1 MKDYNNRKERNRF
14 YTVTAVPVCTI
25 YIFVCIRVVP
35 GKCHRPLSS
44 FVSFCQSWL
53 KIFKIFIKRMKLK
66 VSKYFSA
73 AASQEDDDVVKAAKT
88 IESPSVTPVGS
99 SLNSLKF
106 ITSKSFIECF
116 NRCEIDFQ
124 SFLEA
129 AKVKADYERH
139 EKGLERILRHTEG
152 LIFEKKEFFEREK
165 EERRRERRKSTRVV
179 CAKEEEEEEEADV
192 LGFREG
198 VVSSDE
204 ASARK
209 RLGRLLKDTLEELH
223 RLHVNASCR
232 CSTRAPRVKEARDK
246 LTSYRRRAR
255 EAYKTVD
262 FERYE
267 TDLRERFEKKRK
279 REETDAFAKFR
290 RDPPKSIE
298 EIRSCCELFVRNG
311 RSPHHLC
318 PHLCYYREYE
328 PARQLFVLR
337 IACCEKFG
345 SAKKLEGWTSEL
357 ALNNNTSISNSA
369 ANSRERRGRISSFS
383 PSPRKEYNNA
393 SSSQLSSYAVNNS
406 NSVLGSGYK
415 SFPWKVEFKSP
426 SGEIFATA
434 EDVLKAISG
443 EDGDTNTTTTHQ
455 AALAVG
461 KSQPPVTNP
470 QGISFPRSSHGGSGK
485 RLPGVK
491 EHGLEQDVEIL
502 RAALWKASD
511 DQVHASSPVKLRRLE
526 AETEGYERSPMQLAP
541 PGKGFV
547 ESCGDV
553 VTLKVIDYDNF
564 DGDDSDDEEGRMLFS
579 ESEYDTDGE
588 DLERRGGR
596 RRRRGLNTREDAHH
610 NNHNQ
615 DAFDG
620 YFYEDEE
627 EDDVVVVADEIV
639 NIKKEEEEDE
649 EKEEVKVTKVKA
661 AEEEV
666 KIAKYDDESE
676 NKNPYSF
683 DEVKSIK
690 KERKVKA
697 TFYAANGDG
706 SAFEKEEDFHQ
717 SEEKKLRMAQL
728 NETKMK
734 HSYHSSKLLK
744 LESEPPLVSKFDD
757 EDADDAFFLRKEEE
771 EEAVQNPTTRQQSSV
786 IGGSQ
791 RHFIVPP
798 RSPFGLLEEILW
810 RDDWKLLTACMM
822 LNCTTRLQVD
832 RVLWELFT
840 LAPTAEDA
848 VKLGETERGIELI
861 EKCLATIGLHRKR
874 ARAFVRLSK
883 DVVEAR
889 RGKESALLRLGGE
902 SKLGDKDQILALD
915 NNTTTGSEND
925 DDDGNGNGERDDN
938 EEEEEEEE
946 ATIPPPSSAPPTGG
960 KFVRSVS
967 EFHGVGA
974 YAADAHAMFCD
985 GIIAA
990 PPRDHALRWYYAF
1003 ALERESEKLS
1013 KNVLFLKT
1021 TNAEE
1026 EEENVERDKL
1036 ALT

>member
-1 MKDYNNRKERNRF
+1 MK
-14 YTVTAVPVCTI
+14 P
-25 YIFVCIRVVP
+25 
-35 GKCHRPLSS
+35 
-44 FVSFCQSWL
+44 
-53 KIFKIFIKRMKLK
+53 K
-66 VSKYFSA
+66 VSKYFSPA
-73 AASQEDDDVVKAAKT
+73 AAREDAAAAEAAKT
-88 IESPSVTPVGS
+88 IDSTSANIVS
-99 SLNSLKF
+99 SLNASC
-106 ITSKSFIECF
+106 IASKSFIECY
-116 NRCEIDFQ
+116 NKCEIDFQ

-129 AKVKADYERH
+129 AKIKADYEKH
-139 EKGLERILRHTEG
+139 ENGLEMILKHAEG

-165 EERRRERRKSTRVV
+165 EERRKRRHKSRVNRS
-179 CAKEEEEEEEADV
+179 EEEEEEGADV

-198 VVSSDE
+198 FDGADE
-204 ASARK
+204 EATARK

-267 TDLRERFEKKRK
+267 TDLRDRFEKKRK
-279 REETDAFAKFR
+279 REDADAFAKFR
-290 RDPPKSIE
+290 KNPPKSIE
-298 EIRSCCELFVRNG
+298 EIRTCCELFVRNG

-357 ALNNNTSISNSA
+357 ALNNSTSISNSA
-369 ANSRERRGRISSFS
+369 ANSRERRGMNSSFS
-383 PSPRKEYNNA
+383 PSPRKE

-443 EDGDTNTTTTHQ
+443 EDGDTNTTHQ

-553 VTLKVIDYDNF
+553 VTLKVIDYDN

-596 RRRRGLNTREDAHH
+596 RRRRGNTREDAHH
-610 NNHNQ
+610 HHQ

-627 EDDVVVVADEIV
+627 EDDDVVVADEIV
-639 NIKKEEEEDE
+639 NIRKEENKKEEQKEEEE
-649 EKEEVKVTKVKA
+649 KSKVLA
-661 AEEEV
+661 
-666 KIAKYDDESE
+666 YDDESE
-676 NKNPYSF
+676 NKNPSSF
-683 DEVKSIK
+683 EKVKSIK
-690 KERKVKA
+690 KERKVKEA
-697 TFYAANGDG
+697 TFYAANNGDG
-706 SAFEKEEDFHQ
+706 PSAFEKEEDFHQ

-757 EDADDAFFLRKEEE
+757 EDAIDAFFLRKEEEEE

-791 RHFIVPP
+791 RHFVVPP

-925 DDDGNGNGERDDN
+925 DDDGNGNGERDD

-1026 EEENVERDKL
+1026 EEENVERD
-1036 ALT
+1036 

>member
-1 MKDYNNRKERNRF
+1 
-14 YTVTAVPVCTI
+14 
-25 YIFVCIRVVP
+25 
-35 GKCHRPLSS
+35 
-44 FVSFCQSWL
+44 
-53 KIFKIFIKRMKLK
+53 
-66 VSKYFSA
+66 
-73 AASQEDDDVVKAAKT
+73 
-88 IESPSVTPVGS
+88 
-99 SLNSLKF
+99 
-106 ITSKSFIECF
+106 
-116 NRCEIDFQ
+116 
-124 SFLEA
+124 
-129 AKVKADYERH
+129 
-139 EKGLERILRHTEG
+139 
-152 LIFEKKEFFEREK
+152 
-165 EERRRERRKSTRVV
+165 
-179 CAKEEEEEEEADV
+179 
-192 LGFREG
+192 
-198 VVSSDE
+198 
-204 ASARK
+204 
-209 RLGRLLKDTLEELH
+209 
-223 RLHVNASCR
+223 
-232 CSTRAPRVKEARDK
+232 
-246 LTSYRRRAR
+246 
-255 EAYKTVD
+255 
-262 FERYE
+262 
-267 TDLRERFEKKRK
+267 
-279 REETDAFAKFR
+279 
-290 RDPPKSIE
+290 
-298 EIRSCCELFVRNG
+298 
-311 RSPHHLC
+311 
-318 PHLCYYREYE
+318 
-328 PARQLFVLR
+328 
-337 IACCEKFG
+337 
-345 SAKKLEGWTSEL
+345 
-357 ALNNNTSISNSA
+357 
-369 ANSRERRGRISSFS
+369 
-383 PSPRKEYNNA
+383 
-393 SSSQLSSYAVNNS
+393 
-406 NSVLGSGYK
+406 
-415 SFPWKVEFKSP
+415 
-426 SGEIFATA
+426 
-434 EDVLKAISG
+434 
-443 EDGDTNTTTTHQ
+443 
-455 AALAVG
+455 
-461 KSQPPVTNP
+461 
-470 QGISFPRSSHGGSGK
+470 
-485 RLPGVK
+485 
-491 EHGLEQDVEIL
+491 
-502 RAALWKASD
+502 
-511 DQVHASSPVKLRRLE
+511 
-526 AETEGYERSPMQLAP
+526 MQLAP

-553 VTLKVIDYDNF
+553 VTLKVIDYDN

-596 RRRRGLNTREDAHH
+596 RRRREDAHH
-610 NNHNQ
+610 NHHQ

-627 EDDVVVVADEIV
+627 EDDDVVVADEIV
-639 NIKKEEEEDE
+639 NIRKEENKKEEQKEEEE
-649 EKEEVKVTKVKA
+649 KSKVLA
-661 AEEEV
+661 
-666 KIAKYDDESE
+666 YDDESE
-676 NKNPYSF
+676 NKNPSSF
-683 DEVKSIK
+683 EKVKSIK
-690 KERKVKA
+690 KERKVKEA
-697 TFYAANGDG
+697 TFYAANNGDG
-706 SAFEKEEDFHQ
+706 PSAFEKEEDFHQ

-757 EDADDAFFLRKEEE
+757 EDAIDAFFLRKEEEEE

-791 RHFIVPP
+791 RHFVVPP

-925 DDDGNGNGERDDN
+925 DDDGNGNGERDD

-1026 EEENVERDKL
+1026 EEENVERD
-1036 ALT
+1036 

>member
-1 MKDYNNRKERNRF
+1 MK
-14 YTVTAVPVCTI
+14 P
-25 YIFVCIRVVP
+25 
-35 GKCHRPLSS
+35 
-44 FVSFCQSWL
+44 
-53 KIFKIFIKRMKLK
+53 K
-66 VSKYFSA
+66 VSKYFSPA
-73 AASQEDDDVVKAAKT
+73 AAREDVAAAEAAKT
-88 IESPSVTPVGS
+88 IDSPSANVLS
-99 SLNSLKF
+99 SLNASC
-106 ITSKSFIECF
+106 IASKSFIECF
-116 NRCEIDFQ
+116 NKCEIDFQ

-129 AKVKADYERH
+129 AKIKADYEKH
-139 EKGLERILRHTEG
+139 ENGLERILKHTEG

-165 EERRRERRKSTRVV
+165 EERRKRRHKSRVNRS
-179 CAKEEEEEEEADV
+179 EEEEEEGADV

-198 VVSSDE
+198 FDGADE
-204 ASARK
+204 EATARK

-267 TDLRERFEKKRK
+267 TDLRDRFEKKRK
-279 REETDAFAKFR
+279 REDADAFVKFR
-290 RDPPKSIE
+290 KNPPKSIE
-298 EIRSCCELFVRNG
+298 EIRTCCELFVRNG

-357 ALNNNTSISNSA
+357 ALNNSTSISNST
-369 ANSRERRGRISSFS
+369 ANSRERRGRNSSFS
-383 PSPRKEYNNA
+383 PSPRKE
-393 SSSQLSSYAVNNS
+393 SGSQLSSYAVNNS

-443 EDGDTNTTTTHQ
+443 EDGDTNTTHQ

-553 VTLKVIDYDNF
+553 VTLKVIDYDN

-596 RRRRGLNTREDAHH
+596 RRRRRRREDAHH
-610 NNHNQ
+610 NHHQ

-627 EDDVVVVADEIV
+627 EDDDVVVADEIV
-639 NIKKEEEEDE
+639 NIRKEENKKEEQKEEEE
-649 EKEEVKVTKVKA
+649 KSKVLA
-661 AEEEV
+661 
-666 KIAKYDDESE
+666 YDDESE
-676 NKNPYSF
+676 NKNPSSF
-683 DEVKSIK
+683 EKVKSIK
-690 KERKVKA
+690 KERKVKEA
-697 TFYAANGDG
+697 TFYAANNGDG
-706 SAFEKEEDFHQ
+706 PSAFEKEEDFHQ

-757 EDADDAFFLRKEEE
+757 EDAIDAFFLRKEEEEE

-791 RHFIVPP
+791 RHFVVPP

-925 DDDGNGNGERDDN
+925 DDDGNGNGERDD
-938 EEEEEEEE
+938 EEEEEEE

-1026 EEENVERDKL
+1026 EEENVERD
-1036 ALT
+1036 

>member
-1 MKDYNNRKERNRF
+1 MSPQAIEKYALSTLCLFLRVFCVYTNDDILARTSRHMWKFSSSLKNSKIRQSIIKNRAMKK
-14 YTVTAVPVCTI
+14 TTTTPI
-25 YIFVCIRVVP
+25 
-35 GKCHRPLSS
+35 
-44 FVSFCQSWL
+44 
-53 KIFKIFIKRMKLK
+53 K
-66 VSKYFSA
+66 VSKYFSSSPPKA
-73 AASQEDDDVVKAAKT
+73 LAERGEDENGNDQAASATTMIKHDSFLECVRAA
-88 IESPSVTPVGS
+88 EV
-99 SLNSLKF
+99 
-106 ITSKSFIECF
+106 
-116 NRCEIDFQ
+116 DFQ
-124 SFLEA
+124 FFLEA
-129 AKVKADYERH
+129 AKVKADYARH
-139 EKGLERILRHTEG
+139 ERGLEMILRHAEG
-152 LIFEKKEFFEREK
+152 VMEAKKDFFEREK
-165 EERRRERRKSTRVV
+165 EERRRERRKRKKDVV
-179 CAKEEEEEEEADV
+179 CIDLGFGEGEGVLGVAATENYSEEA
-192 LGFREG
+192 R
-198 VVSSDE
+198 
-204 ASARK
+204 ARK
-209 RLGRLLKDTLEELH
+209 RLGQLLKNTLEELH

-262 FERYE
+262 FDRYE
-267 TDLRERFEKKRK
+267 NDLREQFERKRK
-279 REETDAFAKFR
+279 REETDAFAKFHR
-290 RDPPKSIE
+290 NPPKSIE
-298 EIRSCCELFVRNG
+298 EIRNCCELFVRNG

-357 ALNNNTSISNSA
+357 ALNTNINNNNNSSGGGIA
-369 ANSRERRGRISSFS
+369 RGVNS
-383 PSPRKEYNNA
+383 PSPRKE
-393 SSSQLSSYAVNNS
+393 SSAAQLSSYATDNL

-415 SFPWKVEFKSP
+415 SFPWKVEFKNP
-426 SGEIFATA
+426 SGETFDTA
-434 EDVLKAISG
+434 EDVMKAISG
-443 EDGDTNTTTTHQ
+443 DEGDNNKQ
-455 AALAVG
+455 AA
-461 KSQPPVTNP
+461 KTNP

-526 AETEGYERSPMQLAP
+526 AEKEGYERSPMQLAP

-553 VTLKVIDYDNF
+553 VTLKVIDYNNENDE
-564 DGDDSDDEEGRMLFS
+564 DEEGRMFS
-579 ESEYDTDGE
+579 ESDYDLDGE
-588 DLERRGGR
+588 YGASR
-596 RRRRGLNTREDAHH
+596 RRTREDATRYHH
-610 NNHNQ
+610 QEQ

-620 YFYEDEE
+620 FFCEDEE
-627 EDDVVVVADEIV
+627 GDDDDEI
-639 NIKKEEEEDE
+639 IAKKEEEEKKVVE
-649 EKEEVKVTKVKA
+649 EVRVKEEPVA
-661 AEEEV
+661 RDQEN
-666 KIAKYDDESE
+666 DENRNVQIKKQS
-676 NKNPYSF
+676 
-683 DEVKSIK
+683 VK
-690 KERKVKA
+690 KERKVRA
-697 TFYAANGDG
+697 TCFA
-706 SAFEKEEDFHQ
+706 SEEA
-717 SEEKKLRMAQL
+717 SGEEKKLRLTQL

-744 LESEPPLVSKFDD
+744 LESEPPLVSKFDE
-757 EDADDAFFLRKEEE
+757 EDAANVFFARDEESDEQRRHLLALASTNADEASLERKSIRRNT
-771 EEAVQNPTTRQQSSV
+771 ARQQPSV
-786 IGGSQ
+786 SGS
-791 RHFIVPP
+791 RHFVVPP

-889 RGKESALLRLGGE
+889 RGKESALLRLE
-902 SKLGDKDQILALD
+902 EEDRGDEQILAMAGGENRESLPPSP
-915 NNTTTGSEND
+915 NAARATGDHENGDDVNDND
-925 DDDGNGNGERDDN
+925 DL
-938 EEEEEEEE
+938 EEN
-946 ATIPPPSSAPPTGG
+946 PPPSAPTSGGG

-985 GIIAA
+985 GVIAA

-1013 KNVLFLKT
+1013 KNVLFLKET
-1021 TNAEE
+1021 
-1026 EEENVERDKL
+1026 NVEKEEGRREEAL
-1036 ALT
+1036 ALGQ

>member
-1 MKDYNNRKERNRF
+1 
-14 YTVTAVPVCTI
+14 
-25 YIFVCIRVVP
+25 
-35 GKCHRPLSS
+35 
-44 FVSFCQSWL
+44 
-53 KIFKIFIKRMKLK
+53 MKLK
-66 VSKYFSA
+66 VSKYFSPA
-73 AASQEDDDVVKAAKT
+73 AAKDDDNDAPEAVKT
-88 IESPSVTPVGS
+88 IDDSPSNDVS
-99 SLNSLKF
+99 SLNSS
-106 ITSKSFIECF
+106 IIASKSFKECF
-116 NRCEIDFQ
+116 NKCEIDFQ

-129 AKVKADYERH
+129 AKIKADYEKH
-139 EKGLERILRHTEG
+139 ENGLERILKKVEG
-152 LIFEKKEFFEREK
+152 LIFEKKEIFEREK
-165 EERRRERRKSTRVV
+165 EERRRERRKRRVV
-179 CAKEEEEEEEADV
+179 CAFEEEEEEGADV

-198 VVSSDE
+198 FVSSDE
-204 ASARK
+204 EATARK

-267 TDLRERFEKKRK
+267 TDLRDRFEKKRK
-279 REETDAFAKFR
+279 REDADAFVKFR
-290 RDPPKSIE
+290 KNPPKSIE
-298 EIRSCCELFVRNG
+298 EIRTCCELFVRNG

-357 ALNNNTSISNSA
+357 ALNNSTSISNSA
-369 ANSRERRGRISSFS
+369 ANSRERRGRNSSFS
-383 PSPRKEYNNA
+383 PSPRKEYNNNA

-434 EDVLKAISG
+434 EDILKAISG
-443 EDGDTNTTTTHQ
+443 EDGDTNTTHQ

-553 VTLKVIDYDNF
+553 VTLKVIDYDN

-596 RRRRGLNTREDAHH
+596 RRRRGNTREDAHH
-610 NNHNQ
+610 HHQ

-627 EDDVVVVADEIV
+627 EDDDVVVADEIV
-639 NIKKEEEEDE
+639 NIRKEENKKEEQKEEEE
-649 EKEEVKVTKVKA
+649 KSKVLA
-661 AEEEV
+661 
-666 KIAKYDDESE
+666 YDDESE
-676 NKNPYSF
+676 NKNPSSF
-683 DEVKSIK
+683 EKVKSIK
-690 KERKVKA
+690 KERKVKEA
-697 TFYAANGDG
+697 TFYAANNGDG
-706 SAFEKEEDFHQ
+706 PSAFEKEEDFHQ

-757 EDADDAFFLRKEEE
+757 EDAIDALFLRKEEEEE

-786 IGGSQ
+786 IGGSH
-791 RHFIVPP
+791 RHFVVPP

-925 DDDGNGNGERDDN
+925 DDDGNGNGERDD
-938 EEEEEEEE
+938 EEEEEEE

-1026 EEENVERDKL
+1026 EEENVERD
-1036 ALT
+1036 

>member
-1 MKDYNNRKERNRF
+1 
-14 YTVTAVPVCTI
+14 
-25 YIFVCIRVVP
+25 
-35 GKCHRPLSS
+35 
-44 FVSFCQSWL
+44 
-53 KIFKIFIKRMKLK
+53 
-66 VSKYFSA
+66 
-73 AASQEDDDVVKAAKT
+73 
-88 IESPSVTPVGS
+88 
-99 SLNSLKF
+99 
-106 ITSKSFIECF
+106 
-116 NRCEIDFQ
+116 
-124 SFLEA
+124 
-129 AKVKADYERH
+129 
-139 EKGLERILRHTEG
+139 
-152 LIFEKKEFFEREK
+152 
-165 EERRRERRKSTRVV
+165 
-179 CAKEEEEEEEADV
+179 
-192 LGFREG
+192 
-198 VVSSDE
+198 
-204 ASARK
+204 
-209 RLGRLLKDTLEELH
+209 
-223 RLHVNASCR
+223 
-232 CSTRAPRVKEARDK
+232 
-246 LTSYRRRAR
+246 
-255 EAYKTVD
+255 
-262 FERYE
+262 
-267 TDLRERFEKKRK
+267 
-279 REETDAFAKFR
+279 
-290 RDPPKSIE
+290 
-298 EIRSCCELFVRNG
+298 
-311 RSPHHLC
+311 
-318 PHLCYYREYE
+318 
-328 PARQLFVLR
+328 
-337 IACCEKFG
+337 
-345 SAKKLEGWTSEL
+345 
-357 ALNNNTSISNSA
+357 
-369 ANSRERRGRISSFS
+369 
-383 PSPRKEYNNA
+383 
-393 SSSQLSSYAVNNS
+393 VNNS

-443 EDGDTNTTTTHQ
+443 EDGDTNTTHQ

-553 VTLKVIDYDNF
+553 VTLKVIDYDN

-588 DLERRGGR
+588 DLERRGR
-596 RRRRGLNTREDAHH
+596 RRRRRREDAHH
-610 NNHNQ
+610 NHHQ

-627 EDDVVVVADEIV
+627 EDDDVVVADEIV
-639 NIKKEEEEDE
+639 NIRKEENKKEEQKEEEE
-649 EKEEVKVTKVKA
+649 KSKVLA
-661 AEEEV
+661 
-666 KIAKYDDESE
+666 YDDESE
-676 NKNPYSF
+676 NKNPSSF
-683 DEVKSIK
+683 EKVKSIK
-690 KERKVKA
+690 KERKVKEA
-697 TFYAANGDG
+697 TFYAANNGDG
-706 SAFEKEEDFHQ
+706 PSAFEKEEDFHQ

-757 EDADDAFFLRKEEE
+757 EDAIDAFFLRKEEEEE

-791 RHFIVPP
+791 RHFVVPP

-925 DDDGNGNGERDDN
+925 DDDGNGNGERDD
-938 EEEEEEEE
+938 EEEEEEE

-1026 EEENVERDKL
+1026 EEENVERD
-1036 ALT
+1036 

>member
-1 MKDYNNRKERNRF
+1 
-14 YTVTAVPVCTI
+14 
-25 YIFVCIRVVP
+25 
-35 GKCHRPLSS
+35 
-44 FVSFCQSWL
+44 
-53 KIFKIFIKRMKLK
+53 MKLK
-66 VSKYFSA
+66 VSKYFSPA
-73 AASQEDDDVVKAAKT
+73 AAKDDDNDAPEAVKT
-88 IESPSVTPVGS
+88 IDDSPSNDVS
-99 SLNSLKF
+99 SLNSS
-106 ITSKSFIECF
+106 IIASKSFKECF
-116 NRCEIDFQ
+116 NKCEIDFQ

-129 AKVKADYERH
+129 AKIKADYEKH
-139 EKGLERILRHTEG
+139 ENGLERILKHAEG

-165 EERRRERRKSTRVV
+165 EERRRERRKRRVV
-179 CAKEEEEEEEADV
+179 SREEEEEEEGADV

-198 VVSSDE
+198 FVSSDEE

-267 TDLRERFEKKRK
+267 TDLRDRFEKKRK
-279 REETDAFAKFR
+279 REDADAFAKFR
-290 RDPPKSIE
+290 KNPPKSIE
-298 EIRSCCELFVRNG
+298 EIRTCCELFVRNG

-357 ALNNNTSISNSA
+357 ALNNNTSISNGA
-369 ANSRERRGRISSFS
+369 ANSRERRGRNSSFS
-383 PSPRKEYNNA
+383 PSPRKEYNNNA

-426 SGEIFATA
+426 SGEIFGTA

-461 KSQPPVTNP
+461 KSQPPAVTNP

-553 VTLKVIDYDNF
+553 VTLKVIDYDN

-588 DLERRGGR
+588 DLGRRGGR
-596 RRRRGLNTREDAHH
+596 RRRRREDAHH
-610 NNHNQ
+610 NHHQ

-627 EDDVVVVADEIV
+627 EDDDVVVADEIV
-639 NIKKEEEEDE
+639 NIRKEENKKEEQKEEEE
-649 EKEEVKVTKVKA
+649 KSKVLA
-661 AEEEV
+661 
-666 KIAKYDDESE
+666 YDDESE
-676 NKNPYSF
+676 NKNPSSF
-683 DEVKSIK
+683 KKVKSIK
-690 KERKVKA
+690 KERKVKEA
-697 TFYAANGDG
+697 TFYAANNGDG
-706 SAFEKEEDFHQ
+706 PSAFEKEEDFHQ

-757 EDADDAFFLRKEEE
+757 EDAIDALFLRKEEEEE

-791 RHFIVPP
+791 RHFVVPP

-925 DDDGNGNGERDDN
+925 DDDGNGNGERDD
-938 EEEEEEEE
+938 EEEEEEE

-1026 EEENVERDKL
+1026 EEENVERD
-1036 ALT
+1036 

>member
-1 MKDYNNRKERNRF
+1 MK
-14 YTVTAVPVCTI
+14 P
-25 YIFVCIRVVP
+25 
-35 GKCHRPLSS
+35 
-44 FVSFCQSWL
+44 
-53 KIFKIFIKRMKLK
+53 K
-66 VSKYFSA
+66 VSKYFSPA
-73 AASQEDDDVVKAAKT
+73 AAREDVAAAEAAKT
-88 IESPSVTPVGS
+88 IDSPSANVLS
-99 SLNSLKF
+99 SLNASC
-106 ITSKSFIECF
+106 IASKSFIECF
-116 NRCEIDFQ
+116 NKCEIDFQ

-129 AKVKADYERH
+129 AKIKADYEKH
-139 EKGLERILRHTEG
+139 ENGLERILKHTEG

-165 EERRRERRKSTRVV
+165 EERRKRRHKSRVNRS
-179 CAKEEEEEEEADV
+179 EEEEEEGADV

-198 VVSSDE
+198 FDGADE
-204 ASARK
+204 EATARK

-262 FERYE
+262 FERE
-267 TDLRERFEKKRK
+267 DA
-279 REETDAFAKFR
+279 DAFVKFR
-290 RDPPKSIE
+290 KNPPKSIE
-298 EIRSCCELFVRNG
+298 EIRTCCELFVRNG

-357 ALNNNTSISNSA
+357 ALNNSTSISNST
-369 ANSRERRGRISSFS
+369 ANSRERRGRNSSFS
-383 PSPRKEYNNA
+383 PSPRKE

-443 EDGDTNTTTTHQ
+443 EDGDTNTTHQ

-553 VTLKVIDYDNF
+553 VTLKVIDYDN

-596 RRRRGLNTREDAHH
+596 RRRRRRREDAHH
-610 NNHNQ
+610 NHHQ

-627 EDDVVVVADEIV
+627 EDDDVVVADEIV
-639 NIKKEEEEDE
+639 NIRKEENKKEEQKEEEE
-649 EKEEVKVTKVKA
+649 KSKVLA
-661 AEEEV
+661 
-666 KIAKYDDESE
+666 YDDESE
-676 NKNPYSF
+676 NKNPSSF
-683 DEVKSIK
+683 EKVKSIK
-690 KERKVKA
+690 KERKVKEA
-697 TFYAANGDG
+697 TFYAANNGDG
-706 SAFEKEEDFHQ
+706 PSAFEKEEDFHQ

-744 LESEPPLVSKFDD
+744 LESEPPLVNTSSSRQD
-757 EDADDAFFLRKEEE
+757 LRSVSSRKSYGE
-771 EEAVQNPTTRQQSSV
+771 TT
-786 IGGSQ
+786 GN
-791 RHFIVPP
+791 F
-798 RSPFGLLEEILW
+798 
-810 RDDWKLLTACMM
+810 LTACMM

-889 RGKESALLRLGGE
+889 RGKESALLQLGGE

-925 DDDGNGNGERDDN
+925 DDDGNGNGERDD
-938 EEEEEEEE
+938 EEEKEEE

-1026 EEENVERDKL
+1026 EEENVERD
-1036 ALT
+1036 

>member
-1 MKDYNNRKERNRF
+1 M
-14 YTVTAVPVCTI
+14 
-25 YIFVCIRVVP
+25 
-35 GKCHRPLSS
+35 
-44 FVSFCQSWL
+44 
-53 KIFKIFIKRMKLK
+53 
-66 VSKYFSA
+66 
-73 AASQEDDDVVKAAKT
+73 
-88 IESPSVTPVGS
+88 
-99 SLNSLKF
+99 
-106 ITSKSFIECF
+106 
-116 NRCEIDFQ
+116 
-124 SFLEA
+124 
-129 AKVKADYERH
+129 
-139 EKGLERILRHTEG
+139 ERILKHAEG

-165 EERRRERRKSTRVV
+165 EERRRERRKRRVV
-179 CAKEEEEEEEADV
+179 SREEEEEEEGADV

-198 VVSSDE
+198 FVSSDEE

-267 TDLRERFEKKRK
+267 TDLRDRFEKKRK
-279 REETDAFAKFR
+279 REDADVFAKFR
-290 RDPPKSIE
+290 KNPPKSIE
-298 EIRSCCELFVRNG
+298 EIRMCCELFVRNG

-369 ANSRERRGRISSFS
+369 ANSRERRGRNSSFS
-383 PSPRKEYNNA
+383 PSPRKEYNNNA

-461 KSQPPVTNP
+461 KSQPPAVTNP

-553 VTLKVIDYDNF
+553 VTLKVIDYDN

-596 RRRRGLNTREDAHH
+596 RRRRGNTREDAHH
-610 NNHNQ
+610 HHQ

-620 YFYEDEE
+620 YIYEDEE
-627 EDDVVVVADEIV
+627 EDDDVVVADEIV
-639 NIKKEEEEDE
+639 NIKKEENKKEEQKE
-649 EKEEVKVTKVKA
+649 EEEVKV
-661 AEEEV
+661 
-666 KIAKYDDESE
+666 AKYDDESE
-676 NKNPYSF
+676 NKNPSF

-690 KERKVKA
+690 KERKVKEA
-697 TFYAANGDG
+697 TSYAANIGDG
-706 SAFEKEEDFHQ
+706 PSAFEKEEDFHQ

-728 NETKMK
+728 NETKMI

-757 EDADDAFFLRKEEE
+757 EDAIDALFLRKEEEEE

-791 RHFIVPP
+791 RHFVVPP

-925 DDDGNGNGERDDN
+925 DDDGNGNGERDG

-1026 EEENVERDKL
+1026 EEENVERD
-1036 ALT
+1036 

>member
-1 MKDYNNRKERNRF
+1 M
-14 YTVTAVPVCTI
+14 
-25 YIFVCIRVVP
+25 
-35 GKCHRPLSS
+35 
-44 FVSFCQSWL
+44 
-53 KIFKIFIKRMKLK
+53 
-66 VSKYFSA
+66 
-73 AASQEDDDVVKAAKT
+73 
-88 IESPSVTPVGS
+88 
-99 SLNSLKF
+99 
-106 ITSKSFIECF
+106 
-116 NRCEIDFQ
+116 
-124 SFLEA
+124 
-129 AKVKADYERH
+129 
-139 EKGLERILRHTEG
+139 
-152 LIFEKKEFFEREK
+152 
-165 EERRRERRKSTRVV
+165 
-179 CAKEEEEEEEADV
+179 
-192 LGFREG
+192 
-198 VVSSDE
+198 
-204 ASARK
+204 
-209 RLGRLLKDTLEELH
+209 
-223 RLHVNASCR
+223 
-232 CSTRAPRVKEARDK
+232 
-246 LTSYRRRAR
+246 
-255 EAYKTVD
+255 
-262 FERYE
+262 
-267 TDLRERFEKKRK
+267 
-279 REETDAFAKFR
+279 
-290 RDPPKSIE
+290 
-298 EIRSCCELFVRNG
+298 
-311 RSPHHLC
+311 
-318 PHLCYYREYE
+318 
-328 PARQLFVLR
+328 
-337 IACCEKFG
+337 
-345 SAKKLEGWTSEL
+345 
-357 ALNNNTSISNSA
+357 
-369 ANSRERRGRISSFS
+369 
-383 PSPRKEYNNA
+383 
-393 SSSQLSSYAVNNS
+393 
-406 NSVLGSGYK
+406 
-415 SFPWKVEFKSP
+415 
-426 SGEIFATA
+426 
-434 EDVLKAISG
+434 KAISG

-461 KSQPPVTNP
+461 KSQPPAVTNP

-553 VTLKVIDYDNF
+553 VTLKVIDYDN

-596 RRRRGLNTREDAHH
+596 RRRRGNTREDAHH
-610 NNHNQ
+610 HHQ

-620 YFYEDEE
+620 YIYEDEE
-627 EDDVVVVADEIV
+627 EDDDVVVADEIV
-639 NIKKEEEEDE
+639 NIKKEENKKEEQKE
-649 EKEEVKVTKVKA
+649 EEEVKV
-661 AEEEV
+661 
-666 KIAKYDDESE
+666 AKYDDESE
-676 NKNPYSF
+676 NKNPSF

-690 KERKVKA
+690 KERKVKEA
-697 TFYAANGDG
+697 TSYAANIGDG
-706 SAFEKEEDFHQ
+706 PSAFEKEEDFHQ

-757 EDADDAFFLRKEEE
+757 EDAIDALFLKKEEEEE

-791 RHFIVPP
+791 RHFVVPP

-925 DDDGNGNGERDDN
+925 DDDGNGNGERDD
-938 EEEEEEEE
+938 EEEEEEE

-1036 ALT
+1036 AKLT

>member
-1 MKDYNNRKERNRF
+1 M
-14 YTVTAVPVCTI
+14 
-25 YIFVCIRVVP
+25 
-35 GKCHRPLSS
+35 
-44 FVSFCQSWL
+44 
-53 KIFKIFIKRMKLK
+53 
-66 VSKYFSA
+66 
-73 AASQEDDDVVKAAKT
+73 
-88 IESPSVTPVGS
+88 
-99 SLNSLKF
+99 
-106 ITSKSFIECF
+106 
-116 NRCEIDFQ
+116 
-124 SFLEA
+124 
-129 AKVKADYERH
+129 
-139 EKGLERILRHTEG
+139 
-152 LIFEKKEFFEREK
+152 
-165 EERRRERRKSTRVV
+165 
-179 CAKEEEEEEEADV
+179 
-192 LGFREG
+192 
-198 VVSSDE
+198 
-204 ASARK
+204 
-209 RLGRLLKDTLEELH
+209 
-223 RLHVNASCR
+223 
-232 CSTRAPRVKEARDK
+232 
-246 LTSYRRRAR
+246 
-255 EAYKTVD
+255 
-262 FERYE
+262 
-267 TDLRERFEKKRK
+267 
-279 REETDAFAKFR
+279 
-290 RDPPKSIE
+290 
-298 EIRSCCELFVRNG
+298 
-311 RSPHHLC
+311 
-318 PHLCYYREYE
+318 
-328 PARQLFVLR
+328 
-337 IACCEKFG
+337 
-345 SAKKLEGWTSEL
+345 
-357 ALNNNTSISNSA
+357 
-369 ANSRERRGRISSFS
+369 
-383 PSPRKEYNNA
+383 
-393 SSSQLSSYAVNNS
+393 
-406 NSVLGSGYK
+406 
-415 SFPWKVEFKSP
+415 
-426 SGEIFATA
+426 
-434 EDVLKAISG
+434 
-443 EDGDTNTTTTHQ
+443 
-455 AALAVG
+455 
-461 KSQPPVTNP
+461 
-470 QGISFPRSSHGGSGK
+470 
-485 RLPGVK
+485 
-491 EHGLEQDVEIL
+491 EIL

-541 PGKGFV
+541 PGIGFV

-553 VTLKVIDYDNF
+553 VTLKVIDYDN

-596 RRRRGLNTREDAHH
+596 RRRRREDAHH
-610 NNHNQ
+610 NHHQ

-627 EDDVVVVADEIV
+627 EDDDVVVADEIV
-639 NIKKEEEEDE
+639 NIRKEENKKEEQKEEEE
-649 EKEEVKVTKVKA
+649 KSKVLA
-661 AEEEV
+661 
-666 KIAKYDDESE
+666 YDDESE
-676 NKNPYSF
+676 NKNPSSF
-683 DEVKSIK
+683 EKVKSIK
-690 KERKVKA
+690 KERKVKEA
-697 TFYAANGDG
+697 TFYAANNGDG
-706 SAFEKEEDFHQ
+706 PSAFEKEEDFHQ

-757 EDADDAFFLRKEEE
+757 EDAIDAFFLRKEEEEE

-786 IGGSQ
+786 IGGSH
-791 RHFIVPP
+791 RHFVVPP

-925 DDDGNGNGERDDN
+925 DDDGNGNGERDD
-938 EEEEEEEE
+938 EEEEEEE

-1026 EEENVERDKL
+1026 EEENVERD
-1036 ALT
+1036 

>member
-1 MKDYNNRKERNRF
+1 
-14 YTVTAVPVCTI
+14 
-25 YIFVCIRVVP
+25 
-35 GKCHRPLSS
+35 
-44 FVSFCQSWL
+44 
-53 KIFKIFIKRMKLK
+53 MKLK
-66 VSKYFSA
+66 VSKYFSPA
-73 AASQEDDDVVKAAKT
+73 AAKDDDNDAPEAVKT
-88 IESPSVTPVGS
+88 IDDSPSNDVS
-99 SLNSLKF
+99 SLNSS
-106 ITSKSFIECF
+106 IIASKSFKECF
-116 NRCEIDFQ
+116 NKCEIDFQ

-129 AKVKADYERH
+129 AKIKADYEKH
-139 EKGLERILRHTEG
+139 ENGLERILKKVEG
-152 LIFEKKEFFEREK
+152 LIFEKKEIFEREK
-165 EERRRERRKSTRVV
+165 EERRRERRKRRVV
-179 CAKEEEEEEEADV
+179 CAFEEEEEEGADV

-198 VVSSDE
+198 FVSSDE
-204 ASARK
+204 EATARK

-267 TDLRERFEKKRK
+267 TDLRDRFEKKRK
-279 REETDAFAKFR
+279 REDADVFAKFR
-290 RDPPKSIE
+290 KNPPKSIE
-298 EIRSCCELFVRNG
+298 EIRMCCELFVRNG

-357 ALNNNTSISNSA
+357 ALNNNTSISNGA
-369 ANSRERRGRISSFS
+369 ANSRERRGRNSSFS
-383 PSPRKEYNNA
+383 PSPRKEYNNNA

-461 KSQPPVTNP
+461 KSQPPAVTNP

-553 VTLKVIDYDNF
+553 VTLKVIDYDN

-596 RRRRGLNTREDAHH
+596 RRRRREDAHH
-610 NNHNQ
+610 NHHQ

-627 EDDVVVVADEIV
+627 EDDDVVVADEIA
-639 NIKKEEEEDE
+639 NIKKEENKKEEQKE
-649 EKEEVKVTKVKA
+649 EEEVKV
-661 AEEEV
+661 
-666 KIAKYDDESE
+666 AKYDDESE
-676 NKNPYSF
+676 NKNPSSF
-683 DEVKSIK
+683 EKVKSIK
-690 KERKVKA
+690 KERKVKEA
-697 TFYAANGDG
+697 TFYAANNGDG
-706 SAFEKEEDFHQ
+706 PSAFEKEEDFHQ

-757 EDADDAFFLRKEEE
+757 EDAIDALFLRKEEEEE

-791 RHFIVPP
+791 RHFVVPP

-925 DDDGNGNGERDDN
+925 DDDGNGNGERDD
-938 EEEEEEEE
+938 EEEEEEE

-1021 TNAEE
+1021 NAEE

-1036 ALT
+1036 AKLT

>member
-1 MKDYNNRKERNRF
+1 MK
-14 YTVTAVPVCTI
+14 V
-25 YIFVCIRVVP
+25 
-35 GKCHRPLSS
+35 
-44 FVSFCQSWL
+44 
-53 KIFKIFIKRMKLK
+53 K
-66 VSKYFSA
+66 VSKYFSPVA
-73 AASQEDDDVVKAAKT
+73 AKDDDNDAPEAVKT
-88 IESPSVTPVGS
+88 IDSTSANVVS
-99 SLNSLKF
+99 SSNSEL
-106 ITSKSFIECF
+106 IASKSFIECF
-116 NRCEIDFQ
+116 NKCEIDFQ

-129 AKVKADYERH
+129 AKIKADYEKH
-139 EKGLERILRHTEG
+139 ENGLERILKHAEG

-165 EERRRERRKSTRVV
+165 EERRRERRKRRVV
-179 CAKEEEEEEEADV
+179 SREEEEEEEGADV

-198 VVSSDE
+198 FVSSDEE

-267 TDLRERFEKKRK
+267 TDLRDRFEKKRK
-279 REETDAFAKFR
+279 REDADAFAKFR
-290 RDPPKSIE
+290 KNPPKSIE
-298 EIRSCCELFVRNG
+298 EIRMCCELFVRNG

-357 ALNNNTSISNSA
+357 ALNKNTSISNSA
-369 ANSRERRGRISSFS
+369 ANSRERRGRNSSFS
-383 PSPRKEYNNA
+383 PSPRKEYNNNA

-426 SGEIFATA
+426 SGETFATA

-461 KSQPPVTNP
+461 KSQPPAVTNP

-553 VTLKVIDYDNF
+553 VTLKVIDYDN

-596 RRRRGLNTREDAHH
+596 RRRRGNTREDAHH
-610 NNHNQ
+610 HHQ

-620 YFYEDEE
+620 YIYEDEE
-627 EDDVVVVADEIV
+627 EDDDVVVADEIV
-639 NIKKEEEEDE
+639 NIKKEENKKEEQKE
-649 EKEEVKVTKVKA
+649 EEEVKV
-661 AEEEV
+661 
-666 KIAKYDDESE
+666 AKYDDESE
-676 NKNPYSF
+676 NKNPSF

-690 KERKVKA
+690 KERKVKEA
-697 TFYAANGDG
+697 TSYAANIGDG
-706 SAFEKEEDFHQ
+706 PSAFEKEEDFHQ
-717 SEEKKLRMAQL
+717 SEEKKLRMSQL

-757 EDADDAFFLRKEEE
+757 EDAIDALFLRKEEEEE

-791 RHFIVPP
+791 RHFVVPP

-889 RGKESALLRLGGE
+889 RGKESALLQLGGE

-925 DDDGNGNGERDDN
+925 DDDGNGNGERDD
-938 EEEEEEEE
+938 EEDEEEEE

-1036 ALT
+1036 AKLT

>member
-1 MKDYNNRKERNRF
+1 MK
-14 YTVTAVPVCTI
+14 P
-25 YIFVCIRVVP
+25 
-35 GKCHRPLSS
+35 
-44 FVSFCQSWL
+44 
-53 KIFKIFIKRMKLK
+53 K
-66 VSKYFSA
+66 VSKYFSPA
-73 AASQEDDDVVKAAKT
+73 AAQEDVAAAEAAKT
-88 IESPSVTPVGS
+88 IDSTSANVVS
-99 SLNSLKF
+99 SLNSSF
-106 ITSKSFIECF
+106 IASKSFIECF
-116 NRCEIDFQ
+116 NKCEIDFQ

-129 AKVKADYERH
+129 AKIKADYEKH
-139 EKGLERILRHTEG
+139 ENGLEMILKHAEG

-165 EERRRERRKSTRVV
+165 EERRKRRHKSRVNRS
-179 CAKEEEEEEEADV
+179 EEEEEEGADV

-198 VVSSDE
+198 FDGADE
-204 ASARK
+204 EATARK

-267 TDLRERFEKKRK
+267 TDLRDRFEKKRK
-279 REETDAFAKFR
+279 REDADAFAKFR
-290 RDPPKSIE
+290 KNPPKSIE
-298 EIRSCCELFVRNG
+298 EIRTCCELFVRNG

-357 ALNNNTSISNSA
+357 ALNKNTSISNSA
-369 ANSRERRGRISSFS
+369 ANSRERRGRNSSFS
-383 PSPRKEYNNA
+383 PSPRKE

-443 EDGDTNTTTTHQ
+443 EDGDTNTTHQ

-553 VTLKVIDYDNF
+553 VTLKVIDYDN

-596 RRRRGLNTREDAHH
+596 RRRRREDAHH
-610 NNHNQ
+610 NHHQ

-627 EDDVVVVADEIV
+627 EDDDVVVADEIV
-639 NIKKEEEEDE
+639 NIRKEENKKEEQKEEEE
-649 EKEEVKVTKVKA
+649 KSKVLA
-661 AEEEV
+661 
-666 KIAKYDDESE
+666 YDDESE
-676 NKNPYSF
+676 NKNPSSF
-683 DEVKSIK
+683 EKVKSVK
-690 KERKVKA
+690 KERKVKEA
-697 TFYAANGDG
+697 TFYAANNGDG
-706 SAFEKEEDFHQ
+706 PSAFEKEEDFHQ

-728 NETKMK
+728 NETKMI

-757 EDADDAFFLRKEEE
+757 EDAIDAFFLRKEEEEE

-791 RHFIVPP
+791 RHFVVPP

-925 DDDGNGNGERDDN
+925 DDDGNGNGERDD
-938 EEEEEEEE
+938 EEEEEEE

-1036 ALT
+1036 AKLT

>member
-1 MKDYNNRKERNRF
+1 MK
-14 YTVTAVPVCTI
+14 P
-25 YIFVCIRVVP
+25 
-35 GKCHRPLSS
+35 
-44 FVSFCQSWL
+44 
-53 KIFKIFIKRMKLK
+53 K
-66 VSKYFSA
+66 VSKYFSPA
-73 AASQEDDDVVKAAKT
+73 AAQEDAAAAEAAKT
-88 IESPSVTPVGS
+88 IDSPSANVVS
-99 SLNSLKF
+99 SLNASC
-106 ITSKSFIECF
+106 IASKSFIECY
-116 NRCEIDFQ
+116 NKCEIDFQ

-129 AKVKADYERH
+129 AKIKADYEKH
-139 EKGLERILRHTEG
+139 ENGLERILKHAEG
-152 LIFEKKEFFEREK
+152 LILEKKEFFEREK
-165 EERRRERRKSTRVV
+165 EERRKRRHKSRVNRS
-179 CAKEEEEEEEADV
+179 EEEEEEGADV

-198 VVSSDE
+198 FDGADE
-204 ASARK
+204 EATARK

-262 FERYE
+262 IERYE
-267 TDLRERFEKKRK
+267 TDLRDRFEKKRK
-279 REETDAFAKFR
+279 REDADAFAKFR
-290 RDPPKSIE
+290 KNPPKSIE
-298 EIRSCCELFVRNG
+298 EIRTCCELFVRNG

-357 ALNNNTSISNSA
+357 ALNNSTSISNSA
-369 ANSRERRGRISSFS
+369 ANSRERRGRNSSFS
-383 PSPRKEYNNA
+383 PSPRKEYNNNA

-443 EDGDTNTTTTHQ
+443 EDGDTNTTHQ

-553 VTLKVIDYDNF
+553 VTLKVIDYDN

-596 RRRRGLNTREDAHH
+596 RRRRREDAHH
-610 NNHNQ
+610 NHHQ

-627 EDDVVVVADEIV
+627 EDDDVVVADEIV
-639 NIKKEEEEDE
+639 NIRKEENKKEEQKEEEE
-649 EKEEVKVTKVKA
+649 KSKVLA
-661 AEEEV
+661 
-666 KIAKYDDESE
+666 YDDESE
-676 NKNPYSF
+676 NKNPSSF
-683 DEVKSIK
+683 EKVKSIK
-690 KERKVKA
+690 KERKVKEA
-697 TFYAANGDG
+697 TFYAANNGDG
-706 SAFEKEEDFHQ
+706 PSAFEKEEDFHQ

-757 EDADDAFFLRKEEE
+757 EDAIDALFLRKEEEEEE

-791 RHFIVPP
+791 RHFVVPP

-925 DDDGNGNGERDDN
+925 DDDGNGNGERDD
-938 EEEEEEEE
+938 EEEEEEE

-1026 EEENVERDKL
+1026 EEENVERD
-1036 ALT
+1036 

>member
-1 MKDYNNRKERNRF
+1 
-14 YTVTAVPVCTI
+14 
-25 YIFVCIRVVP
+25 
-35 GKCHRPLSS
+35 
-44 FVSFCQSWL
+44 
-53 KIFKIFIKRMKLK
+53 MKLK
-66 VSKYFSA
+66 VSKYFSPA
-73 AASQEDDDVVKAAKT
+73 AAKDDDNDAPEAVKT
-88 IESPSVTPVGS
+88 IDDSPSNDVS
-99 SLNSLKF
+99 SLNSS
-106 ITSKSFIECF
+106 IIASKSFKECF
-116 NRCEIDFQ
+116 NKCEIDFQ

-129 AKVKADYERH
+129 AKIKADYEKH
-139 EKGLERILRHTEG
+139 ENGLERILKKVEG
-152 LIFEKKEFFEREK
+152 LIFEKKEIFEREK
-165 EERRRERRKSTRVV
+165 EERRRERRKRRVV
-179 CAKEEEEEEEADV
+179 CAFEEEEEEGADV

-198 VVSSDE
+198 FVSSDE
-204 ASARK
+204 EATARK

-267 TDLRERFEKKRK
+267 TDLRDRFEKKRK
-279 REETDAFAKFR
+279 REDADVFAKFR
-290 RDPPKSIE
+290 KNPPKSIE
-298 EIRSCCELFVRNG
+298 EIRMCCELFVRNG

-357 ALNNNTSISNSA
+357 ALNNNTSISNGA
-369 ANSRERRGRISSFS
+369 ANSRERRGRNSSFS
-383 PSPRKEYNNA
+383 PSPRKEYNNNA

-426 SGEIFATA
+426 SGEIFGTA

-461 KSQPPVTNP
+461 KSQPPAVTNP

-553 VTLKVIDYDNF
+553 VTLKVIDYDN

-596 RRRRGLNTREDAHH
+596 RRRRGNTREDAHH
-610 NNHNQ
+610 HHQ

-627 EDDVVVVADEIV
+627 EDDDVVVADEIA
-639 NIKKEEEEDE
+639 NIKKEENKKEEQKE
-649 EKEEVKVTKVKA
+649 EEEVKV
-661 AEEEV
+661 
-666 KIAKYDDESE
+666 AKYDDESE
-676 NKNPYSF
+676 NKNPSSF
-683 DEVKSIK
+683 EKVKSIK
-690 KERKVKA
+690 KERKVKEA
-697 TFYAANGDG
+697 TFYAANNGDG
-706 SAFEKEEDFHQ
+706 PSAFEKEEDFHQ

-757 EDADDAFFLRKEEE
+757 EDAIDALFLRKEEEEE
-771 EEAVQNPTTRQQSSV
+771 EEAVQNPTTRQQSFV

-791 RHFIVPP
+791 RHFVVPP

-925 DDDGNGNGERDDN
+925 DDDGNGNGERDD
-938 EEEEEEEE
+938 EEEEEEE

-1021 TNAEE
+1021 NAEE

-1036 ALT
+1036 AKLT

>member
-1 MKDYNNRKERNRF
+1 
-14 YTVTAVPVCTI
+14 
-25 YIFVCIRVVP
+25 
-35 GKCHRPLSS
+35 
-44 FVSFCQSWL
+44 
-53 KIFKIFIKRMKLK
+53 MKLK
-66 VSKYFSA
+66 VSKYFSPA
-73 AASQEDDDVVKAAKT
+73 AAKDDDNDAPEAVKT
-88 IESPSVTPVGS
+88 IDDSPSNDVS
-99 SLNSLKF
+99 SLNSS
-106 ITSKSFIECF
+106 IIASKSFKECF
-116 NRCEIDFQ
+116 NKCEIDFQ

-129 AKVKADYERH
+129 AKIKADYEKH
-139 EKGLERILRHTEG
+139 ENGLERILKKVEG
-152 LIFEKKEFFEREK
+152 LIFEKKEIFEREK
-165 EERRRERRKSTRVV
+165 EERRRERRKRRVV
-179 CAKEEEEEEEADV
+179 CAFEEEEEEGADV

-198 VVSSDE
+198 FVSSDE
-204 ASARK
+204 EATARK

-267 TDLRERFEKKRK
+267 TDLRDRFEKKRK
-279 REETDAFAKFR
+279 REDADVFAKFR
-290 RDPPKSIE
+290 KNPPKSIE
-298 EIRSCCELFVRNG
+298 EIRMCCELFVRNG

-357 ALNNNTSISNSA
+357 ALNNSTSISNSA
-369 ANSRERRGRISSFS
+369 ANSRERRGRNSSFS
-383 PSPRKEYNNA
+383 PSPRKEYNNNA

-443 EDGDTNTTTTHQ
+443 EDGDTNTTHQ

-553 VTLKVIDYDNF
+553 VTLKVIDYDN

-596 RRRRGLNTREDAHH
+596 RRRRGNTREDAHH
-610 NNHNQ
+610 HHQ

-627 EDDVVVVADEIV
+627 EDDDVVVADEIV
-639 NIKKEEEEDE
+639 NIRKEENKKEEQKEEEE
-649 EKEEVKVTKVKA
+649 KSKVLA
-661 AEEEV
+661 
-666 KIAKYDDESE
+666 YDDESE
-676 NKNPYSF
+676 NKNPSSF
-683 DEVKSIK
+683 EKVKSIK
-690 KERKVKA
+690 KERKVKEA
-697 TFYAANGDG
+697 TFYAANNGDG
-706 SAFEKEEDFHQ
+706 PSAFEKEEDFHQ

-757 EDADDAFFLRKEEE
+757 EDAIDALFLRKEEEEE
-771 EEAVQNPTTRQQSSV
+771 EEAVQNPTTRQQSFV

-791 RHFIVPP
+791 RHFVVPP

-925 DDDGNGNGERDDN
+925 DDDGNGNGERDD
-938 EEEEEEEE
+938 EEEEEEE

-1026 EEENVERDKL
+1026 EEENVERD
-1036 ALT
+1036 

>member
-1 MKDYNNRKERNRF
+1 MK
-14 YTVTAVPVCTI
+14 P
-25 YIFVCIRVVP
+25 
-35 GKCHRPLSS
+35 
-44 FVSFCQSWL
+44 
-53 KIFKIFIKRMKLK
+53 K
-66 VSKYFSA
+66 VSKYFSPA
-73 AASQEDDDVVKAAKT
+73 AAQEDVAAAEAAKT
-88 IESPSVTPVGS
+88 IDSTSANIVS
-99 SLNSLKF
+99 SLNSSC
-106 ITSKSFIECF
+106 IASKSFIECF
-116 NRCEIDFQ
+116 NKCEIDFQ

-129 AKVKADYERH
+129 AKIKADYEKH
-139 EKGLERILRHTEG
+139 ENGLEMILKHAEG

-165 EERRRERRKSTRVV
+165 EERRKRRHKSRVNRS
-179 CAKEEEEEEEADV
+179 EEEEEKGADV

-198 VVSSDE
+198 FDGSDE
-204 ASARK
+204 EARARK

-267 TDLRERFEKKRK
+267 TDLRDRFEKKRK
-279 REETDAFAKFR
+279 REDADAFAKFR
-290 RDPPKSIE
+290 KNPPKSIE
-298 EIRSCCELFVRNG
+298 EIRTCCELFVRNG

-369 ANSRERRGRISSFS
+369 ANSRERRGRNSSFS
-383 PSPRKEYNNA
+383 PSPRKEYNNNA

-443 EDGDTNTTTTHQ
+443 EDGDTNTTHQ

-564 DGDDSDDEEGRMLFS
+564 DGDDDVNDEEGRMLFS

-596 RRRRGLNTREDAHH
+596 RRRRREDAHH
-610 NNHNQ
+610 NHHQ

-627 EDDVVVVADEIV
+627 EDDDVVVADEIV
-639 NIKKEEEEDE
+639 NIRKEENKKEEQKEEEE
-649 EKEEVKVTKVKA
+649 KSKVLA
-661 AEEEV
+661 
-666 KIAKYDDESE
+666 YDDESE
-676 NKNPYSF
+676 NKNPSSF
-683 DEVKSIK
+683 EKVKSIK
-690 KERKVKA
+690 KERKVKEA
-697 TFYAANGDG
+697 TFYAANNGDG
-706 SAFEKEEDFHQ
+706 PSAFEKEEDFHQ

-757 EDADDAFFLRKEEE
+757 EDAIDAFFLRKEEE

-791 RHFIVPP
+791 RHFVVPP

-889 RGKESALLRLGGE
+889 RGKESALLRSGGE

-925 DDDGNGNGERDDN
+925 DDDGNGNGERDD
-938 EEEEEEEE
+938 EEEEEEEV
-946 ATIPPPSSAPPTGG
+946 TIPPPSSAPPTGG

-1026 EEENVERDKL
+1026 EEENVERD
-1036 ALT
+1036 

>member
-1 MKDYNNRKERNRF
+1 M
-14 YTVTAVPVCTI
+14 
-25 YIFVCIRVVP
+25 
-35 GKCHRPLSS
+35 
-44 FVSFCQSWL
+44 
-53 KIFKIFIKRMKLK
+53 
-66 VSKYFSA
+66 
-73 AASQEDDDVVKAAKT
+73 
-88 IESPSVTPVGS
+88 
-99 SLNSLKF
+99 
-106 ITSKSFIECF
+106 
-116 NRCEIDFQ
+116 
-124 SFLEA
+124 
-129 AKVKADYERH
+129 
-139 EKGLERILRHTEG
+139 
-152 LIFEKKEFFEREK
+152 
-165 EERRRERRKSTRVV
+165 
-179 CAKEEEEEEEADV
+179 
-192 LGFREG
+192 
-198 VVSSDE
+198 
-204 ASARK
+204 
-209 RLGRLLKDTLEELH
+209 
-223 RLHVNASCR
+223 
-232 CSTRAPRVKEARDK
+232 
-246 LTSYRRRAR
+246 
-255 EAYKTVD
+255 
-262 FERYE
+262 
-267 TDLRERFEKKRK
+267 
-279 REETDAFAKFR
+279 
-290 RDPPKSIE
+290 
-298 EIRSCCELFVRNG
+298 
-311 RSPHHLC
+311 
-318 PHLCYYREYE
+318 
-328 PARQLFVLR
+328 
-337 IACCEKFG
+337 
-345 SAKKLEGWTSEL
+345 
-357 ALNNNTSISNSA
+357 
-369 ANSRERRGRISSFS
+369 
-383 PSPRKEYNNA
+383 
-393 SSSQLSSYAVNNS
+393 
-406 NSVLGSGYK
+406 
-415 SFPWKVEFKSP
+415 
-426 SGEIFATA
+426 
-434 EDVLKAISG
+434 KAISG
-443 EDGDTNTTTTHQ
+443 EDGDTNTTHQ

-553 VTLKVIDYDNF
+553 VTLKVIDYDN

-596 RRRRGLNTREDAHH
+596 RRRRREDAHH
-610 NNHNQ
+610 NHHQ

-627 EDDVVVVADEIV
+627 EDDDVVVADEIV
-639 NIKKEEEEDE
+639 NIRKEENKKEEQKEEEE
-649 EKEEVKVTKVKA
+649 KSKVLA
-661 AEEEV
+661 
-666 KIAKYDDESE
+666 YDDESE
-676 NKNPYSF
+676 NKNPSSF
-683 DEVKSIK
+683 EKVKSIK
-690 KERKVKA
+690 KERKVKEA
-697 TFYAANGDG
+697 TFYAANNGDG
-706 SAFEKEEDFHQ
+706 PSAFEKEEDFHQ

-757 EDADDAFFLRKEEE
+757 EDAIDAFFLRKEEEEEE
-771 EEAVQNPTTRQQSSV
+771 EEAVQNPTTRQQSFV

-791 RHFIVPP
+791 RHFVVPP

-925 DDDGNGNGERDDN
+925 DDDGNGNGERDD
-938 EEEEEEEE
+938 EEEEEEE

-1026 EEENVERDKL
+1026 EEENVERD
-1036 ALT
+1036 

>member
-1 MKDYNNRKERNRF
+1 MK
-14 YTVTAVPVCTI
+14 P
-25 YIFVCIRVVP
+25 
-35 GKCHRPLSS
+35 
-44 FVSFCQSWL
+44 
-53 KIFKIFIKRMKLK
+53 K
-66 VSKYFSA
+66 VSKYFSPA
-73 AASQEDDDVVKAAKT
+73 AAREDVAAAEAAKT
-88 IESPSVTPVGS
+88 IDSPSANVLS
-99 SLNSLKF
+99 SLNASC
-106 ITSKSFIECF
+106 IASKSFIECF
-116 NRCEIDFQ
+116 NKCEIDFQ

-129 AKVKADYERH
+129 AKIKADYEKH
-139 EKGLERILRHTEG
+139 ENGLERILKHAEG

-165 EERRRERRKSTRVV
+165 EERRKRRHKSRVNRS
-179 CAKEEEEEEEADV
+179 EEEEEEGADV

-198 VVSSDE
+198 FDGADE
-204 ASARK
+204 EATARK

-267 TDLRERFEKKRK
+267 TDLRDRFEKKRK
-279 REETDAFAKFR
+279 REDADAFVKFR
-290 RDPPKSIE
+290 KNPPKSIE
-298 EIRSCCELFVRNG
+298 EIRTCCELFVRNG

-357 ALNNNTSISNSA
+357 ALNNSTSISNSA
-369 ANSRERRGRISSFS
+369 ANSRERRGRNSSFS
-383 PSPRKEYNNA
+383 PSPRKE

-443 EDGDTNTTTTHQ
+443 EDGDTNTTHQ

-553 VTLKVIDYDNF
+553 VTLKVIDYDN

-596 RRRRGLNTREDAHH
+596 RRRRRRREDAHH
-610 NNHNQ
+610 NHHQ

-627 EDDVVVVADEIV
+627 EDDDVVVADEIV
-639 NIKKEEEEDE
+639 NIRKEENKKEEQKEEEE
-649 EKEEVKVTKVKA
+649 KSKVLA
-661 AEEEV
+661 
-666 KIAKYDDESE
+666 YDDESE
-676 NKNPYSF
+676 NKNPSSF
-683 DEVKSIK
+683 EKVKSIK
-690 KERKVKA
+690 KERKVKEA
-697 TFYAANGDG
+697 TFYAANNGDG
-706 SAFEKEEDFHQ
+706 PSAFEKEEDFHQ

-757 EDADDAFFLRKEEE
+757 EDAIDAFFLRKEEEEE

-791 RHFIVPP
+791 RHFVVPP

-889 RGKESALLRLGGE
+889 RGKESALLQLGGE

-925 DDDGNGNGERDDN
+925 DDDGNGNGERDD
-938 EEEEEEEE
+938 EEEEEEE

-1026 EEENVERDKL
+1026 EEENVERD
-1036 ALT
+1036 

>member
-1 MKDYNNRKERNRF
+1 MMSSLAQTSSDISFDVENSKFSSQRVYQKTRAMKK
-14 YTVTAVPVCTI
+14 TTSTPI
-25 YIFVCIRVVP
+25 
-35 GKCHRPLSS
+35 
-44 FVSFCQSWL
+44 
-53 KIFKIFIKRMKLK
+53 K
-66 VSKYFSA
+66 VSKYFSSSPPKALALREEDEGYDEATTSMMIKHDSFLACVRA
-73 AASQEDDDVVKAAKT
+73 AEV
-88 IESPSVTPVGS
+88 
-99 SLNSLKF
+99 
-106 ITSKSFIECF
+106 
-116 NRCEIDFQ
+116 DFQ
-124 SFLEA
+124 FFLEA
-129 AKVKADYERH
+129 AKVKADYARH
-139 EKGLERILRHTEG
+139 ERGLEMILRHAEG
-152 LIFEKKEFFEREK
+152 VVEAKRDVFEREK
-165 EERRRERRKSTRVV
+165 EERRRERRKRKKDVV
-179 CAKEEEEEEEADV
+179 ACVDLGFEEDEAVVGVDAAKNDDENDENDINEEA
-192 LGFREG
+192 R
-198 VVSSDE
+198 
-204 ASARK
+204 ARK
-209 RLGRLLKDTLEELH
+209 RLGQLLKNTLEELH

-262 FERYE
+262 FDRYE
-267 TDLRERFEKKRK
+267 NDLREQFEKKRK
-279 REETDAFAKFR
+279 REETDAFAKFHR
-290 RDPPKSIE
+290 NPPKSIE
-298 EIRSCCELFVRNG
+298 EIRNCCELFVRNG

-357 ALNNNTSISNSA
+357 ALNTNINNNNNSSGGGIA
-369 ANSRERRGRISSFS
+369 RGVNS
-383 PSPRKEYNNA
+383 PSPRKESGA
-393 SSSQLSSYAVNNS
+393 AQLSSYATDNL

-415 SFPWKVEFKSP
+415 SFPWKVEFKNP
-426 SGEIFATA
+426 SGETFDTA
-434 EDVLKAISG
+434 EDVMKAISG
-443 EDGDTNTTTTHQ
+443 DEGDTNKQ
-455 AALAVG
+455 AA
-461 KSQPPVTNP
+461 KTNP

-526 AETEGYERSPMQLAP
+526 AEKEGYERSPMQLAP

-553 VTLKVIDYDNF
+553 VTLKVIDYKNENDE
-564 DGDDSDDEEGRMLFS
+564 DEEGRMFS
-579 ESEYDTDGE
+579 ESDYDSGGEYGAS
-588 DLERRGGR
+588 R
-596 RRRRGLNTREDAHH
+596 RRAREDAARYHH
-610 NNHNQ
+610 QEQ

-620 YFYEDEE
+620 FFYEDEE
-627 EDDVVVVADEIV
+627 GDDDDDDEIIV
-639 NIKKEEEEDE
+639 KKEEEE
-649 EKEEVKVTKVKA
+649 KKVEEVKVK
-661 AEEEV
+661 EEPV
-666 KIAKYDDESE
+666 ARDEE
-676 NKNPYSF
+676 N
-683 DEVKSIK
+683 DENRNVRIKKQSVK
-690 KERKVKA
+690 KERKVR
-697 TFYAANGDG
+697 AACFA
-706 SAFEKEEDFHQ
+706 SEEA
-717 SEEKKLRMAQL
+717 SGEEKKLRLTQL

-744 LESEPPLVSKFDD
+744 LESEPPLVSKFDE
-757 EDADDAFFLRKEEE
+757 EDAANVFFAGDEENDEQRRHLLALASTNADEASLERKPVRRNT
-771 EEAVQNPTTRQQSSV
+771 ARQQPSV
-786 IGGSQ
+786 SGS
-791 RHFIVPP
+791 RHFVVPP

-848 VKLGETERGIELI
+848 VKLGETERGIALI

-889 RGKESALLRLGGE
+889 RGKESALLRLGE
-902 SKLGDKDQILALD
+902 KDRGDEQILAMA
-915 NNTTTGSEND
+915 GGEND
-925 DDDGNGNGERDDN
+925 ESLPPSPNAAHDTEDHENGADVNDNDDL
-938 EEEEEEEE
+938 EEN
-946 ATIPPPSSAPPTGG
+946 PPPSAPTSGGG

-985 GIIAA
+985 GVIAA

-1013 KNVLFLKT
+1013 KNVLFVKE
-1021 TNAEE
+1021 TNVGKEE
-1026 EEENVERDKL
+1026 EGRREDVL
-1036 ALT
+1036 ALGQ

>member
-1 MKDYNNRKERNRF
+1 MK
-14 YTVTAVPVCTI
+14 V
-25 YIFVCIRVVP
+25 
-35 GKCHRPLSS
+35 
-44 FVSFCQSWL
+44 
-53 KIFKIFIKRMKLK
+53 K
-66 VSKYFSA
+66 VSKYFSPVA
-73 AASQEDDDVVKAAKT
+73 AKDDDNDAPEAVKT
-88 IESPSVTPVGS
+88 IDSTSANVVS
-99 SLNSLKF
+99 SSNSEF
-106 ITSKSFIECF
+106 IASKSFIECF
-116 NRCEIDFQ
+116 NKCEIDFQ
-124 SFLEA
+124 SLLEA
-129 AKVKADYERH
+129 AKIKADYEKH
-139 EKGLERILRHTEG
+139 ENGLERILKHAEG
-152 LIFEKKEFFEREK
+152 LIFEKTEFFEREK
-165 EERRRERRKSTRVV
+165 EERRRERRKRRVV
-179 CAKEEEEEEEADV
+179 SREEEEEEEGADV

-198 VVSSDE
+198 FVSSDEE

-267 TDLRERFEKKRK
+267 TDLRDRFEKKRK
-279 REETDAFAKFR
+279 REDADAFAKFR
-290 RDPPKSIE
+290 KNPPKSIE
-298 EIRSCCELFVRNG
+298 EIRMCCELFVRNG

-357 ALNNNTSISNSA
+357 ALNNSTSISNSA
-369 ANSRERRGRISSFS
+369 ANSRERRGMNSSFS
-383 PSPRKEYNNA
+383 PSPRKK

-443 EDGDTNTTTTHQ
+443 EDGDTNTTHQ

-553 VTLKVIDYDNF
+553 VTLKVIDYDN

-596 RRRRGLNTREDAHH
+596 RRRRGNTREDAHH
-610 NNHNQ
+610 HHQ

-620 YFYEDEE
+620 YIYEDEE
-627 EDDVVVVADEIV
+627 EDDDVVVADEIV
-639 NIKKEEEEDE
+639 NIKKEENKKEEQKE
-649 EKEEVKVTKVKA
+649 EEEVKV
-661 AEEEV
+661 
-666 KIAKYDDESE
+666 AKYDDESE
-676 NKNPYSF
+676 NKNPSF

-690 KERKVKA
+690 KERKVKEA
-697 TFYAANGDG
+697 TSYAANIGDG
-706 SAFEKEEDFHQ
+706 PSAFEKEEDFHQ
-717 SEEKKLRMAQL
+717 SEEKKLRMSQL

-757 EDADDAFFLRKEEE
+757 EDAIDAFFLRKEEEEE

-791 RHFIVPP
+791 RHFVVPP

-889 RGKESALLRLGGE
+889 RGKESALLQLGGE

-925 DDDGNGNGERDDN
+925 DDDGNGNGERDD
-938 EEEEEEEE
+938 EEDEEEEE

-1036 ALT
+1036 AKLT

>member
-1 MKDYNNRKERNRF
+1 MK
-14 YTVTAVPVCTI
+14 P
-25 YIFVCIRVVP
+25 
-35 GKCHRPLSS
+35 
-44 FVSFCQSWL
+44 
-53 KIFKIFIKRMKLK
+53 K
-66 VSKYFSA
+66 VSKYFSPA
-73 AASQEDDDVVKAAKT
+73 AAKDDDNDAPEAVKT
-88 IESPSVTPVGS
+88 IDDSPSNDVS
-99 SLNSLKF
+99 SLNSS
-106 ITSKSFIECF
+106 IIASKSFKECF
-116 NRCEIDFQ
+116 NKCEIDFQ

-129 AKVKADYERH
+129 AKIKADYEKH
-139 EKGLERILRHTEG
+139 ENGLERILKKVEG
-152 LIFEKKEFFEREK
+152 LIFEKKEIFEREK
-165 EERRRERRKSTRVV
+165 EERRRERRKRRVV
-179 CAKEEEEEEEADV
+179 CAFEEEEEEGADV

-198 VVSSDE
+198 FVSSDE
-204 ASARK
+204 EATARK

-267 TDLRERFEKKRK
+267 TDLRDRFEKKRK
-279 REETDAFAKFR
+279 REDADVFAKFR
-290 RDPPKSIE
+290 KNPPKSIE
-298 EIRSCCELFVRNG
+298 EIRMCCELFVRNG

-357 ALNNNTSISNSA
+357 ALNNNTSISNGA
-369 ANSRERRGRISSFS
+369 ANSRERRGRNSSFS
-383 PSPRKEYNNA
+383 PSPRKEYNNNA

-443 EDGDTNTTTTHQ
+443 EDGDTNTTHQ

-553 VTLKVIDYDNF
+553 VTLKVIDYDN

-596 RRRRGLNTREDAHH
+596 RRRRRRREDAHH
-610 NNHNQ
+610 NHHQ

-627 EDDVVVVADEIV
+627 EDDDVVVADEIV
-639 NIKKEEEEDE
+639 NIRKEENKKEEQKEEEE
-649 EKEEVKVTKVKA
+649 KSKVLA
-661 AEEEV
+661 
-666 KIAKYDDESE
+666 YDDESE
-676 NKNPYSF
+676 NKNPSSF
-683 DEVKSIK
+683 EKVKSIK
-690 KERKVKA
+690 KERKVKEA
-697 TFYAANGDG
+697 TFYAANNGDG
-706 SAFEKEEDFHQ
+706 PSAFEKEEDFHQ

-757 EDADDAFFLRKEEE
+757 EDAIDAFFLRKEEEE

-791 RHFIVPP
+791 RHFVVPP

-925 DDDGNGNGERDDN
+925 DDDGNGNGERDD
-938 EEEEEEEE
+938 EEEEEEE

-1026 EEENVERDKL
+1026 EEENVERD
-1036 ALT
+1036 

>member
-1 MKDYNNRKERNRF
+1 MK
-14 YTVTAVPVCTI
+14 P
-25 YIFVCIRVVP
+25 
-35 GKCHRPLSS
+35 
-44 FVSFCQSWL
+44 
-53 KIFKIFIKRMKLK
+53 K
-66 VSKYFSA
+66 VSKYFSPA
-73 AASQEDDDVVKAAKT
+73 AAQEDVAAAEAAKT
-88 IESPSVTPVGS
+88 IDSTSANVVS
-99 SLNSLKF
+99 SLNSSF
-106 ITSKSFIECF
+106 IASKSFIECF
-116 NRCEIDFQ
+116 NKCEIDFQ

-129 AKVKADYERH
+129 AKIKADYEKH
-139 EKGLERILRHTEG
+139 ENGLEMILKKVEG

-165 EERRRERRKSTRVV
+165 EERRKRRHKSRVNRS
-179 CAKEEEEEEEADV
+179 EEEEEEGADV

-198 VVSSDE
+198 FDGADE
-204 ASARK
+204 EATARK

-267 TDLRERFEKKRK
+267 TDLRDRFEKKRK
-279 REETDAFAKFR
+279 REDADAFAKFR
-290 RDPPKSIE
+290 KNPPKSIE
-298 EIRSCCELFVRNG
+298 EIRTCCELFVRNG

-357 ALNNNTSISNSA
+357 ALNNSTSSISNS
-369 ANSRERRGRISSFS
+369 ANSRERRGRNSSFS
-383 PSPRKEYNNA
+383 PSPRKE

-443 EDGDTNTTTTHQ
+443 EDGDTNTTHQ

-553 VTLKVIDYDNF
+553 VTLKVIDYDN

-596 RRRRGLNTREDAHH
+596 RRRRREDAHH
-610 NNHNQ
+610 NHHQ

-627 EDDVVVVADEIV
+627 EDDDVVVADEIV
-639 NIKKEEEEDE
+639 NIRKEENKKEEQKEEEE
-649 EKEEVKVTKVKA
+649 KSKVLA
-661 AEEEV
+661 
-666 KIAKYDDESE
+666 YDDESE
-676 NKNPYSF
+676 NKNPSSF
-683 DEVKSIK
+683 EKVKSVK
-690 KERKVKA
+690 KERKVKEA
-697 TFYAANGDG
+697 TFYAANNGDG
-706 SAFEKEEDFHQ
+706 PSAFEKEEDFHQ

-757 EDADDAFFLRKEEE
+757 EDAIDAFFLRKEEEEE

-791 RHFIVPP
+791 RHFVVPP

-925 DDDGNGNGERDDN
+925 DDDGNGNGERDD

-1026 EEENVERDKL
+1026 EEENVERD
-1036 ALT
+1036 